1 MLQRHIA
8 AHLHGLLQSNPAV
21 AVLGPRQVGKTT
33 LVKALAPHYFDL
45 ELPGERLRLDL
56 QWPQLLASGELVA
69 LDEAQAWPEVF
80 PLLRSAIDMDRGRM
94 GRFVLTGSV
103 SPALMRDISESLA
116 GRLALCPMT
125 PLLATELPA
134 AALDDLWLT
143 GGFPDGGVLGGGR
156 FPKWQRDYLDLLCA
170 RDLPDWGLPAKP
182 SESLRLL
189 RMLAALH
196 GRAWNASEVG
206 KSLGLSYHTVN
217 RWTDVLA
224 GAFLVRML
232 PPMLPNLGKRL
243 TRTPK
248 VWLRDSG
255 LVHALLGVRTFDDL
269 LAQPWVGAS
278 YEGFVIEQILGA
290 LQGVD
295 RLDDAGYFRT
305 SDGHECDLVVHTRGQ
320 VWAVEVKLSTSVNPH
335 DLRKLRQVG
344 AMVGATGLLLVS
356 RDPQT
361 VRVGQEVATDLAGAL
376 GVLLADGSSDAA

>member
-1 MLQRHIA
+1 MLRRQITDHA
-8 AHLHGLLQSNPAV
+8 QALLQANPAV

-45 ELPGERLRLDL
+45 ELPGERVRLDL
-56 QWPQLLASGELVA
+56 QWPQLLGEGALVA

-80 PLLRSAIDMDRGRM
+80 PRLRSAIDADRQRM
-94 GRFVLTGSV
+94 GRFLLTGSV
-103 SPALMRDISESLA
+103 SPALMRDISELLA
-116 GRLALCPMT
+116 GRLALCPMA

-134 AALDDLWLT
+134 AALDDLWLA

-170 RDLPDWGLPAKP
+170 RDLPEWGMPGKP

-196 GRAWNASEVG
+196 GQSWNASEVG

-217 RWTDVLA
+217 RWTDVLV

-255 LVHALLGVRTFDDL
+255 LVHALLGVHTFDDL

-295 RLDDAGYFRT
+295 RLDYAGYFRT

-335 DLRKLRQVG
+335 DLRSLRKVG
-344 AMVGATGLLLVS
+344 QMVGATGLVLVS
-356 RDPQT
+356 RDPQK
-361 VRVGQEVATDLAGAL
+361 VRVGQEVVTDLAGAIE
-376 GVLLADGSSDAA
+376 VLLG

>member
-1 MLQRHIA
+1 MLRRQITDHA
-8 AHLHGLLQSNPAV
+8 QALLQASPAV

-33 LVKALAPHYFDL
+33 LVKVLAPHYFDL
-45 ELPGERLRLDL
+45 ELPGERVRLDL
-56 QWPQLLASGELVA
+56 QWPQLLGEGALVA

-80 PLLRSAIDMDRGRM
+80 PRLRSAIDADRQRM
-94 GRFVLTGSV
+94 GRFLLTGSV
-103 SPALMRDISESLA
+103 SPALMRDISELLA
-116 GRLALCPMT
+116 GRLALCPMA

-134 AALDDLWLT
+134 AALDDLWLA

-170 RDLPDWGLPAKP
+170 RDLPEWGMPGKP

-196 GRAWNASEVG
+196 GQSWNASEVG

-217 RWTDVLA
+217 RWTDVLV

-255 LVHALLGVRTFDDL
+255 LVHALLGVHTFDDL

-295 RLDDAGYFRT
+295 RLDYAGYFRT

-335 DLRKLRQVG
+335 DLRSLRKVG
-344 AMVGATGLLLVS
+344 QMVGATGLVLVS
-356 RDPQT
+356 RSPQT
-361 VRVGQEVATDLAGAL
+361 VRVGHEVVTDLPGAIE
-376 GVLLADGSSDAA
+376 VLLG

>member
-1 MLQRHIA
+1 MLRRQITDHA
-8 AHLHGLLQSNPAV
+8 QALLQASPAV

-33 LVKALAPHYFDL
+33 LVKVLAPHYFDL
-45 ELPGERLRLDL
+45 ELPGERVRLDL
-56 QWPQLLASGELVA
+56 QWPQLLGEGALVA

-80 PLLRSAIDMDRGRM
+80 PRLRSAIDADRQRM
-94 GRFVLTGSV
+94 GRFLLTGSV

-116 GRLALCPMT
+116 GRLALCPMA

-134 AALDDLWLT
+134 AALDDLWLA

-170 RDLPDWGLPAKP
+170 RDLPEWGMPGKP

-196 GRAWNASEVG
+196 GQSWNASEVG

-217 RWTDVLA
+217 RWTDVLV

-255 LVHALLGVRTFDDL
+255 LVHALLGVHTFDDL

-295 RLDDAGYFRT
+295 RLDYAGYFRT

-335 DLRKLRQVG
+335 DLRSLRKVG
-344 AMVGATGLLLVS
+344 QMVGATGLVLVS
-356 RDPQT
+356 RDPQK
-361 VRVGQEVATDLAGAL
+361 VRVGQEVVTDLAGAIE
-376 GVLLADGSSDAA
+376 VLVG

>member
-1 MLQRHIA
+1 MLRRQITDHA
-8 AHLHGLLQSNPAV
+8 QALLQASPAV

-33 LVKALAPHYFDL
+33 LVKVLAPHYFDL
-45 ELPGERLRLDL
+45 ELPGERVRLDL
-56 QWPQLLASGELVA
+56 QWPQLLGEGALVA

-80 PLLRSAIDMDRGRM
+80 PRLRSAIDADRQRM
-94 GRFVLTGSV
+94 GRFLLTGSV
-103 SPALMRDISESLA
+103 SPALMRDISELLA
-116 GRLALCPMT
+116 GRLALCPMA

-134 AALDDLWLT
+134 AALDDLWLA

-170 RDLPDWGLPAKP
+170 RDLPEWGMPGKP

-196 GRAWNASEVG
+196 GQSWNASEVG

-217 RWTDVLA
+217 RWTDVLV

-255 LVHALLGVRTFDDL
+255 LVHALLGVHTFDDL

-295 RLDDAGYFRT
+295 RLDYAGYFRT

-335 DLRKLRQVG
+335 DLRSLRKVG
-344 AMVGATGLLLVS
+344 QMVGATGLVLVS
-356 RDPQT
+356 RDPQK
-361 VRVGQEVATDLAGAL
+361 VRVGQEVVTDLAGAIE
-376 GVLLADGSSDAA
+376 VLVG